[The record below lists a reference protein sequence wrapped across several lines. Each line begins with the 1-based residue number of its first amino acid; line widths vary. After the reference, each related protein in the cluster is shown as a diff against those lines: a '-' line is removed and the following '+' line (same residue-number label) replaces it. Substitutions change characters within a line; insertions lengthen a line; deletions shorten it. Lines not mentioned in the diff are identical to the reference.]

1 VYGIIYLF
9 IQNIFYLF
17 NFNLFCREE
26 KERKRR
32 EKEERDREKAA
43 RKEEEIR
50 RKAQEKEEKERR
62 EREQQLEQERRE
74 REQELDLFPSLAVEV
89 HDDTGLDD
97 VEDDFHSY
105 YNNKYDDED
114 DDFEEEEEEEMD
126 EEEEEEEE
134 DEGYPYP
141 IGPMPQEIYN
151 DLRSLDEMVR
161 NKQGHFLGF
170 FLDICFNTAS
180 SAAPQI
186 TLCRR
191 MLGSTSALAVR
202 RSNHWLDLIH

>member
-1 VYGIIYLF
+1 LS
-9 IQNIFYLF
+9 
-17 NFNLFCREE
+17 NFNLFYREE

-62 EREQQLEQERRE
+62 EREQQEQERRE

-114 DDFEEEEEEEMD
+114 DDFEEEEEEME

-161 NKQGHFLGF
+161 NKQGDFCGFCFL
-170 FLDICFNTAS
+170 CTVFNAAS

-186 TLCRR
+186 PLCRR

-202 RSNHWLDLIH
+202 RSIHCLYLIH

>member
-1 VYGIIYLF
+1 
-9 IQNIFYLF
+9 
-17 NFNLFCREE
+17 
-26 KERKRR
+26 
-32 EKEERDREKAA
+32 
-43 RKEEEIR
+43 
-50 RKAQEKEEKERR
+50 
-62 EREQQLEQERRE
+62 
-74 REQELDLFPSLAVEV
+74 VEV

-114 DDFEEEEEEEMD
+114 DDDFEEEEEEME

-161 NKQGHFLGF
+161 NKQGDF
-170 FLDICFNTAS
+170 FILFSVYCIQRCFICRPSDSTVSEDAGIDFNIGS
-180 SAAPQI
+180 Q
-186 TLCRR
+186 TL
-191 MLGSTSALAVR
+191 
-202 RSNHWLDLIH
+202 